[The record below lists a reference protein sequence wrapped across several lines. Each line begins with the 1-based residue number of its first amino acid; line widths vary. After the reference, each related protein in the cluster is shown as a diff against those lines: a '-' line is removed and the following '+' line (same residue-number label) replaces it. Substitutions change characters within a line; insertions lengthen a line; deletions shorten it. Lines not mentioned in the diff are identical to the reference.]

1 MDTDTT
7 LPQSLEDC
15 AADAAL
21 YVLGALSPE
30 MAGAFELRL
39 RSGCSYCSMQAEH
52 FTVIAENLSLAA
64 NPVEPRPALR
74 QRLLDRLQIRKDAT
88 QPSKQMKVV
97 RSGDAPWVKMP
108 FPGIE
113 VRPLIGEKTLM
124 LRMQP
129 GAVFPEHYHPGAEQC
144 YVLEGSIT
152 DSDGITLNAG
162 DFVVM
167 PAGIQHAPIRS
178 ETGCTLFIAYVR

>member
-108 FPGIE
+108 
-113 VRPLIGEKTLM
+113 
-124 LRMQP
+124 
-129 GAVFPEHYHPGAEQC
+129 
-144 YVLEGSIT
+144 
-152 DSDGITLNAG
+152 
-162 DFVVM
+162 
-167 PAGIQHAPIRS
+167 
-178 ETGCTLFIAYVR
+178 